1 MYEVESIMNSRPIT
15 IVSSDPR
22 DPELLTPNHL
32 LPLRSVPTMPT
43 GYLEKTTYCH
53 VADGECPA
61 DIFWKRWSKEYLL
74 LLISKLRGFPPRR
87 NLAIGDVVLVS
98 MENSHCNSWPMKE
111 LLTFFLTRKD
121 SLFVQWWTSSQLFL
135 RDRLASFFFLLK
147 AKI

>member
-1 MYEVESIMNSRPIT
+1 MYEVESIMNGRPIT

-32 LPLRSVPTMPT
+32 LLIILS
-43 GYLEKTTYCH
+43 TYCH

-74 LLISKLRGFPPRR
+74 LLLSKQRGFPPRR

-98 MENSHCNSWPMKE
+98 MENSHCNSWPRE
-111 LLTFFLTRKD
+111 RVIDILLDK
-121 SLFVQWWTSSQLFL
+121 
-135 RDRLASFFFLLK
+135 K
-147 AKI
+147 